1 MKKPIEEM
9 FLYKLNYYFC
19 RIFLTSLISN
29 ALFALVLGCLF
40 TLGLVLSAR
49 VAYLIYFLMMY
60 PSYYLSVH
68 YLAEK
73 RYVGGKKKSNGC
85 VSSLRCFSCLSLFL
99 QLIGIY

>member
-49 VAYLIYFLMMY
+49 VVYLIYFLMMY

-73 RYVGGKKKSNGC
+73 KVCWRKEKIKR
-85 VSSLRCFSCLSLFL
+85 LCFIITLFRER
-99 QLIGIY
+99 Q

>member
-9 FLYKLNYYFC
+9 FLYKLNYYVC

-49 VAYLIYFLMMY
+49 VVYLIYFLMMY

-73 RYVGGKKKSNGC
+73 KYVGGKEKSNGC

>member
-9 FLYKLNYYFC
+9 FLYKLNYYVC

-49 VAYLIYFLMMY
+49 VVYLIYFLMMY

-73 RYVGGKKKSNGC
+73 NGMLEERKNQTDVFHHYV
-85 VSSLRCFSCLSLFL
+85 VSAVCHYFCS
-99 QLIGIY
+99 

>member
-9 FLYKLNYYFC
+9 FLYKLNYYVC

-49 VAYLIYFLMMY
+49 VVYLIYFL
-60 PSYYLSVH
+60 
-68 YLAEK
+68 
-73 RYVGGKKKSNGC
+73 
-85 VSSLRCFSCLSLFL
+85 
-99 QLIGIY
+99 

>member
-49 VAYLIYFLMMY
+49 VVYLIYFLMMY

-73 RYVGGKKKSNGC
+73 RYVGGKKNQTDVFHHYV
-85 VSSLRCFSCLSLFL
+85 VSAVCHYFCS
-99 QLIGIY
+99 

>member
-9 FLYKLNYYFC
+9 FLYKLNYYVC

-49 VAYLIYFLMMY
+49 VVYLIYFLMMY

-73 RYVGGKKKSNGC
+73 NGMLEERENQTDVFHHYV
-85 VSSLRCFSCLSLFL
+85 VSAVCHYFCS
-99 QLIGIY
+99 

>member
-9 FLYKLNYYFC
+9 FLYKLNYYVC

-49 VAYLIYFLMMY
+49 VVYLIYFLMMY

-73 RYVGGKKKSNGC
+73 RYVGGKENQTDVFHHYV
-85 VSSLRCFSCLSLFL
+85 VSAVCHYFCS
-99 QLIGIY
+99 

>member
-9 FLYKLNYYFC
+9 FLYKLNYYVC

-49 VAYLIYFLMMY
+49 VVYLIYFLMMY
-60 PSYYLSVH
+60 PSYYLYVH